1 MLTVRLV
8 ENLSP
13 RASSNLPPKPVA
25 HEDVQ
30 SIEAPWLDN
39 STEWSIRRSEASSL
53 RPGVFCFAPSRQAFL
68 RVVAVTHLR
77 GHDDLIFIDLS
88 DGRSLKLSPSDEVFI
103 RATGDP
109 H

>member
-13 RASSNLPPKPVA
+13 RTPSDPPPKPVPS
-25 HEDVQ
+25 EDIQ
-30 SIEAPWLDN
+30 SIEAPWLN
-39 STEWSIRRSEASSL
+39 NATEWSIRRSEAQSL

-88 DGRSLKLSPSDEVFI
+88 DGRSL
-103 RATGDP
+103 
-109 H
+109 